1 MVHTMGSRVERWQM
15 TVTSQSG
22 TDPDETPAQSPVQAV
37 EAAGRRSVAW
47 RLAAIFLPALVIAQF
62 GLIWMLIA
70 EPRIVPAPLIWVGE
84 RVLSPW
90 FTQDWRLF
98 APAPDVYDYQVLA
111 RGAFREGDRLSRTPW
126 TSLLDPLVTTVQANR
141 LAPAAVRLEI
151 AHKAALF
158 SMRFAGPLAMLPSGR
173 VSLTERWS
181 EIERQPGTVVLLER
195 LASVMLADAYP
206 DRQFETVQ
214 LMVTGRRVVTVGA
227 VSPEDSELA
236 FVLDPVP
243 FQQVTR

>member
-1 MVHTMGSRVERWQM
+1 MKETSRL
-15 TVTSQSG
+15 S
-22 TDPDETPAQSPVQAV
+22 TDPGETSAKAPADRKSL
-37 EAAGRRSVAW
+37 GW
-47 RLAAIFLPALVIAQF
+47 RIATLLLPSLVLAQF
-62 GLIWMLIA
+62 GLIWVLIA
-70 EPRIVPAPLIWVGE
+70 EPRILPRPLIWVGE

-111 RGAFREGDRLSRTPW
+111 RGAYRDGDRLARTPW
-126 TSLLDPLVTTVQANR
+126 MSLLDPLVSTVHANR
-141 LAPAAVRLEI
+141 LSRHAVRLEI

-158 SMRFAGPLAMLPSGR
+158 STRIAGPLAMVPSGR

-181 EIERQPGTVVLLER
+181 GIEQQPGTVVLLER

-206 DRQFETVQ
+206 DHQFETVQ
-214 LMVTGRRVVTVGA
+214 IMVTGRRVVTVGT
-227 VSPEDSELA
+227 VTPDDSGLA

-243 FQQVTR
+243 FQQVSR